1 MKITKKTPIGIS
13 DFKEIINENC
23 YFVDK
28 SLLIKEVIKGSKIIL
43 YPRPR
48 RFGKTMNL
56 SMLRYFYD
64 NSEDNAHLFENLA
77 ISQEQSIMQKQGKHP
92 VIFITFKDVKSD
104 NLAHCMES
112 IYDLIAKVFDDL
124 KYVLED
130 KKISDFHINF
140 YNRIVTK
147 TGSQLDFENS
157 LKYMCEYLYHS
168 HKMNPVI
175 LIDEY
180 DMPIHSAYVYGYY
193 DKLIIFIRNLL
204 SACLKDNNYLE
215 KAVMTGI
222 LRVAKESIFSGL
234 NNLDVCSILQ
244 SYSSDKFG
252 FTEKEVEKCLADYD
266 LSDRL
271 PEIKEWYDGYNFYG
285 FEIYNPWSI
294 LNFLNRKTIS
304 PYWVN
309 TSGNEMIKN
318 LLQVA
323 KSGVKK
329 DLEIL
334 VENGSISR
342 VIQDNIVY
350 ADVDQSD
357 DALWNF
363 LLMSGYLRYDNLQQ
377 EGLYWMAEL
386 SIPNK
391 EVQYLFEYEV
401 IKSWFNKTQNDV
413 KLECILDYLTK
424 GDLNLFKYNFIQ
436 FCQNSFSYFDVSGKE
451 SEKFYHAFVLGMI
464 ISLKNSYTIKSN
476 RESGFGRY
484 DIMMIP
490 MDKSQ
495 RAIIFEFKKVNHF
508 ADEDFALALQD
519 AKTQIIEKKYASE
532 LLALGISNIINVV
545 AVFDKKEVKVEWFA
559 ALQDV

>member
-104 NLAHCMES
+104 NFENCFSS
-112 IYDLIAKVFDDL
+112 I
-124 KYVLED
+124 
-130 KKISDFHINF
+130 KKIIKQEFERHMYLMDKLNYFQKRYYEKILLETADYSDYEIAFKNLCMYLH
-140 YNRIVTK
+140 
-147 TGSQLDFENS
+147 
-157 LKYMCEYLYHS
+157 EY
-168 HKMNPVI
+168 HKANPVI

-204 SACLKDNNYLE
+204 SACLKDNNNLE

-285 FEIYNPWSI
+285 FAIYNPWSI

-413 KLECILDYLTK
+413 KLESILDYLTK

-451 SEKFYHAFVLGMI
+451 SEKYYHAFVLGMI

-508 ADEDFALALQD
+508 ADEDFTLALQD
-519 AKTQIIEKKYASE
+519 AKTQIIEKQYASE

-559 ALQDV
+559 AFDNES